1 MSRCKREGDK
11 KKRRE
16 KGIKEGPEKEK
27 NGRNRV
33 DRKEGCE
40 DRKRRGS
47 SRREREQESN
57 KGEKSGWGEEEM
69 FNTLVLH

>member
-33 DRKEGCE
+33 DR
-40 DRKRRGS
+40 
-47 SRREREQESN
+47 
-57 KGEKSGWGEEEM
+57 
-69 FNTLVLH
+69 